1 MLFLRKAMKRASMT
15 LDFQTYCAVIIGEP
29 EQKIISKFGHYAT
42 TVIPYNNILNNITIF
57 HKF

>member
-1 MLFLRKAMKRASMT
+1 MT

-29 EQKIISKFGHYAT
+29 EQKIISNFGHYAT
-42 TVIPYNNILNNITIF
+42 TMIPYNNILNNITIF